1 MGYNNIIPHS
11 IRIRIIKAC
20 PVPWGTIIAGIRI
33 TTGIKTKSRSTATIR
48 SQTTKRHIYSLLLGI
63 DCIQFSTVLKG
74 WLDTEKL
81 EEHLLSP
88 VIEFFPVLF
97 RKYDIRI
104 IHVCLNNSVL
114 KFSQLSN
121 LYGVRDVWNTKRK
134 QLVEYST
141 TVSLWSL
148 PNAFEQH

>member
-1 MGYNNIIPHS
+1 M
-11 IRIRIIKAC
+11 
-20 PVPWGTIIAGIRI
+20 
-33 TTGIKTKSRSTATIR
+33 
-48 SQTTKRHIYSLLLGI
+48 LLGI
-63 DCIQFSTVLKG
+63 DCIQFSTMLKG

-81 EEHLLSP
+81 EEHLLSS

-121 LYGVRDVWNTKRK
+121 LYGVRDV
-134 QLVEYST
+134 
-141 TVSLWSL
+141 
-148 PNAFEQH
+148 